1 MLRAVSAT
9 LDVDIAALV
18 RTALDEDVGGADVT
32 TLATVDAD
40 ARADALITQ
49 KAPGAIYGLDAV
61 EATFALLDPAS
72 RFERLV
78 EEGVWREPGG
88 SAHGGEG
95 TSALPVL
102 RVAGSSRALLTG
114 ERTALNFLGHLS
126 GVATMAARAARA
138 VEGTGAR
145 VLDTRKTTPGLR
157 ALEKAAVAAG
167 GAHNHRVGLYDAIL
181 IKENHI
187 AAAGG
192 IAQAISRAR
201 AAAPEL
207 AATLEVEVRNPEEI
221 EQALAV
227 GAPRLLLDNMDV
239 EQLREAVALVAGR
252 AQLEASGGV
261 TLQTLRE
268 RAETGVEWI
277 SMGALTH
284 SAPAL
289 DLSMILWKQL
299 P

>member
-1 MLRAVSAT
+1 M
-9 LDVDIAALV
+9 
-18 RTALDEDVGGADVT
+18 GACDVT
-32 TLATVDAD
+32 TQATVNAG
-40 ARADALITQ
+40 ARARALISQ
-49 KAPGAIYGLDAV
+49 KAPGVIYGLAAAEAV
-61 EATFALLDPAS
+61 FAELDPDVRAQ
-72 RFERLV
+72 RLV
-78 EEGVWREPGG
+78 DEGLWREDGG
-88 SAHGGEG
+88 PVMSVEG
-95 TSALPVL
+95 LA
-102 RVAGSSRALLTG
+102 RALLTG
-114 ERTALNFLGHLS
+114 ERTALNFLAHLS

-138 VEGTGAR
+138 VEGTGAK

-167 GAHNHRVGLYDAIL
+167 GASNHRAGLYDAIL

-192 IAQAISRAR
+192 IAQAVQRAR

-207 AATLEVEVRNPEEI
+207 AETLEVEVRDGEEI
-221 EQALAV
+221 EQALAA
-227 GAPRLLLDNMDV
+227 GAPRLLLDNMDDA
-239 EQLREAVALVAGR
+239 QLRAAVAQVAGR
-252 AQLEASGGV
+252 ASLEASGGV

-268 RAETGVEWI
+268 RAQTGVEWI

-289 DLSMILWKQL
+289 DLSLILEVS